1 MFRNLFYGWIIV
13 GAAIIIGF
21 LTTGLN
27 GYANGILLPHLADT
41 LANGSRGQIS
51 IGISIAS
58 IFSALVAPLIGRYAD
73 NNSPRKI
80 LLIGAV
86 LIVISYIGIASSQKL
101 WHYYVSM
108 GIIFGVGVSCA
119 GPTVRSLVVSLWFE
133 RWRGRALGISVM
145 GASLAGV
152 LLPLI
157 LNELVN
163 DLGWRSTVYIC
174 AITVASILLPTI
186 YFVIKDQPRDIG
198 EVRDGHKNA
207 LSADVINESDRADD
221 HTEVTWSGMLQNK
234 SFWAIGLIFGP
245 MTCVYIAISVHFFG
259 HATNSGLQS
268 GQAAFVLSAMA
279 FLSVLG
285 KPFMGILADYVGA
298 RITIWASLLLQCVG
312 LITFTMSSEL
322 WHFLIAAC
330 FHGLGYAAMSAMR
343 TFALSTSIGTRS
355 LGSSV
360 GLLKWLEL
368 PFAASASPLA
378 GFVYDATGSYD
389 AAFLVFAGLLLVACL
404 GPFFIRDGRIR
415 NTAP

>member
-1 MFRNLFYGWIIV
+1 MFRNFFYGWIIV
-13 GAAIIIGF
+13 GAAVVVGF
-21 LTTGLN
+21 LTTGLV
-27 GYANGILLPHLADT
+27 GYANGILLPHYADT

-58 IFSALVAPLIGRYAD
+58 VVGALVAPFAGRYAD
-73 NNSPRKI
+73 NNSARKVM
-80 LLIGAV
+80 LVGAIFIV
-86 LIVISYIGIASSQKL
+86 LAYLGIANSQQL
-101 WHYYVSM
+101 WQFYVSM
-108 GIIFGVGVSCA
+108 GIVFGIGVTLA

-163 DLGWRSTVYIC
+163 GLGWRTTVYIC
-174 AITVASILLPTI
+174 AVSVAGILLPTI
-186 YFVIKDQPRDIG
+186 YFAIKDQPEDIG

-207 LSADVINESDRADD
+207 LAPEIIKKSDRVDD
-221 HTEVTWSGMLQNK
+221 QTTMTWMEMLRNK
-234 SFWAIGLIFGP
+234 SFWAVGLIFGP
-245 MTCVYIAISVHFFG
+245 MTCVYIVISVHLFG
-259 HATNSGLQS
+259 HATSSGLQT
-268 GQAAFVLSAMA
+268 GQAAFVLSVMA
-279 FLSVLG
+279 LVSVMA
-285 KPFMGILADYVGA
+285 KPFLGVMADFAGA
-298 RITIWASLLLQCVG
+298 RTTIWLSLLLQCTG
-312 LITFTMSSEL
+312 LVVFTMASEL
-322 WHFLIAAC
+322 WLFLFAASL
-330 FHGLGYAAMSAMR
+330 HGLGYAAMSAMR

-415 NTAP
+415 NEK